1 MPIVCSE
8 TDIATRIALQNKAKE
23 AMQAISGKPQKRKQK
38 TVKKKIT
45 KLRKQLKLLCKEG
58 YVKCTMS

>member
-8 TDIATRIALQNKAKE
+8 ADIAKRIALQNKAKE
-23 AMQAISGKPQKRKQK
+23 AMRAISGKPQKQK
-38 TVKKKIT
+38 TVKKKII
-45 KLRKQLKLLCKEG
+45 KLRKQLMLLCKEG

>member
-1 MPIVCSE
+1 MPIVRSE
-8 TDIATRIALQNKAKE
+8 ADIATRIALQNKAKE
-23 AMQAISGKPQKRKQK
+23 AMRAISGKPQKRKQK

>member
-8 TDIATRIALQNKAKE
+8 ADIATRIALQNKAKE
-23 AMQAISGKPQKRKQK
+23 AMRAISGKPQKQK

-45 KLRKQLKLLCKEG
+45 KLRKQLMLLCKEG

>member
-8 TDIATRIALQNKAKE
+8 ADIAKRIALQNKAKE
-23 AMQAISGKPQKRKQK
+23 AMRAISGKPQKQK

-45 KLRKQLKLLCKEG
+45 KLRKQLMLLCKEG

>member
-8 TDIATRIALQNKAKE
+8 ADIATRIALQNKAKE
-23 AMQAISGKPQKRKQK
+23 AMRAISGKPQKQK